1 MPYCITI
8 IAVCHRVHSVRWEEE
23 TVVLLTPTHPV
34 DPRPKYRKHMPRWFP
49 LCHVFCRL
57 VFLVIASLYNEF
69 CVLSIMQNECF
80 KQRLMVKPKEQ
91 GDRGLNLQSTLLS
104 LRGPGGG
111 NEAENCS
118 TCVAAGVLCWTEI
131 CSLIHSEATL
141 IFLPSVGWCIFVFTV
156 LTACAFSFIFSRLL
170 FILQN
175 F

>member
-1 MPYCITI
+1 MNELLKSFLNSWECNAMLYYYYC
-8 IAVCHRVHSVRWEEE
+8 CLSQSPQHKMGRRDCGSSHSHPS
-23 TVVLLTPTHPV
+23 PTHGLSIG
-34 DPRPKYRKHMPRWFP
+34 RKHMPRWFP

-57 VFLVIASLYNEF
+57 VFLMIMSLYNEF

-131 CSLIHSEATL
+131 CSLIHSEAIL
-141 IFLPSVGWCIFVFTV
+141 IFLPSVG
-156 LTACAFSFIFSRLL
+156 
-170 FILQN
+170 
-175 F
+175 